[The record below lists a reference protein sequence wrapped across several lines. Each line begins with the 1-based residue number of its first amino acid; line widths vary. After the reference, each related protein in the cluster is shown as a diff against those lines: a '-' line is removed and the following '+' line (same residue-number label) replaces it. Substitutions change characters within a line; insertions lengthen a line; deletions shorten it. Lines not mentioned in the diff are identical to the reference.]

1 MPTVVDV
8 DVRVLEVLETVLDFV
23 WVVLLEVCVE
33 PQFHHLAMGFSG
45 TPNNVTLL
53 W

>member
-1 MPTVVDV
+1 MLLVEVVVVDV

-33 PQFHHLAMGFSG
+33 LE
-45 TPNNVTLL
+45 VV
-53 W
+53 

>member
-1 MPTVVDV
+1 VLLVEVVVVDV

-33 PQFHHLAMGFSG
+33 LE
-45 TPNNVTLL
+45 VV
-53 W
+53 